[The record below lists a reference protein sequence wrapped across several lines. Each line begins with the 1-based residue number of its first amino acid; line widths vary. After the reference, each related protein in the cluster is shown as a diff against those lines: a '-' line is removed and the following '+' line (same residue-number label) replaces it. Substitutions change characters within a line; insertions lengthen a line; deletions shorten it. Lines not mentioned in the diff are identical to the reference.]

1 MRTVPTEENND
12 KLPLRFLPSFD
23 SNVVAS
29 NDAMQDT
36 SFPFDSFIRFD
47 QCFSKNIQ
55 NPFFFAR
62 ESQFAP
68 FARCEG
74 KRLSLLERKDNRGA
88 YARRVYVTRGWK
100 LVARYRYAESSRASR
115 YVTPPRRNSADHND
129 SSGRRKLIERIDEAW
144 IGREKR

>member
-47 QCFSKNIQ
+47 QCFFKNIQ
-55 NPFFFAR
+55 NLFITFFFAR
-62 ESQFAP
+62 IPVRALRSLRREEALAP
-68 FARCEG
+68 RKERQSRSVRATRIRDARLEARREVPLRRVVT
-74 KRLSLLERKDNRGA
+74 RLSIRHAAATKP
-88 YARRVYVTRGWK
+88 
-100 LVARYRYAESSRASR
+100 SRS
-115 YVTPPRRNSADHND
+115 
-129 SSGRRKLIERIDEAW
+129 
-144 IGREKR
+144 